1 MSYRV
6 KQRKVNGVWQFA
18 NMPHCYGNSHAIWDH
33 TVLPARLLHGRG
45 DIPIITPANYGRYSI
60 LQPQRDASLSWPSW
74 LSYKLRWYTNCLQC
88 FDTVGWQQ
96 EWHPSCKKLS
106 GGMLAWLCVWVKVQ
120 ICIWPRWCHCHS
132 LSLAPV
138 NPVWFYL
145 LVFTFLV
152 LAHPGCPGQNP
163 RGLYCSQNR
172 KKLNSFLLDVLPDRL
187 PSVLWYCWLG
197 GRKSIRTIKKWV
209 MRCWHGYLSAAKC
222 K

>member
-1 MSYRV
+1 MEYGSL
-6 KQRKVNGVWQFA
+6 QTCLTAMGTH
-18 NMPHCYGNSHAIWDH
+18 MPYETTQCY
-33 TVLPARLLHGRG
+33 LPGCYTAEVTFPSLPQPITDGTRFCNHRG
-45 DIPIITPANYGRYSI
+45 MLAF
-60 LQPQRDASLSWPSW
+60 WPSW